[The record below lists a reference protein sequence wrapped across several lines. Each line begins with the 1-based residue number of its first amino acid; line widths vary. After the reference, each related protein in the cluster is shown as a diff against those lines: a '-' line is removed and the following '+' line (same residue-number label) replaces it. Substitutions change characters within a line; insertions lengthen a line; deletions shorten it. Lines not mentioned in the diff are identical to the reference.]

1 VSNPISKNASDSSV
15 KSDEKNFEEMKK
27 RKCHELMTHPL
38 IFSNILIKEL
48 NLPANPDR
56 RKRT

>member
-1 VSNPISKNASDSSV
+1 MKQD
-15 KSDEKNFEEMKK
+15 FEEMKK

-48 NLPANPDR
+48 NLSTNPDR
-56 RKRT
+56 RKT